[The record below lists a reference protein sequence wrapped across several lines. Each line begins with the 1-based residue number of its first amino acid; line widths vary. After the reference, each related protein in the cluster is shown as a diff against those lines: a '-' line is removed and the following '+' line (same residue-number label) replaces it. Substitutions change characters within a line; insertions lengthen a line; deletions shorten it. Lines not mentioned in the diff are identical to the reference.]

1 MTVSKPLHKRCI
13 NTIRFLAADAIQ
25 KANSGHP
32 GLPMGAA
39 PMAYVLWTKH
49 LRHNPANPHWVNRD
63 RFVLSAGHGSMLLYA
78 LLHLTGYDL
87 SLIDLQSFRQWGSKT
102 PGHPESHI
110 TPGVEITTG
119 PLGQGLTSAVGMAM
133 AEAHLASI
141 YNRPGHTIMDHF
153 TYVLAGDGD
162 LMEGIAY
169 EACSLAGHLGLG
181 KLIVLY
187 DSNRISLAGSTDL
200 CFTEDMEMRFRAC
213 GWHTQHVIDG
223 NDLESINMSIL
234 TAKEEKDRP
243 SIITIDTV
251 IGFGAPNKQGSFKVH
266 GSPLG
271 EEELRLAKKAS
282 GWDESSH
289 FFVPDDVSKYF
300 LKAKEHGKAHESDWQ
315 QEFFRYS
322 RSYPELAEEFRLRM
336 SGELPKGWEV
346 GLVGLLKDTKPI
358 STRKAS
364 EVVLQR
370 LAANVPALV
379 GGSADLNPSTLT
391 WIKGCGD
398 FQNPLNCRD
407 SIQGSVGKC
416 WGYEGRNIHFG
427 VREHAM
433 AAIATGMALHSG
445 IIPYVSTFLT
455 FSDYMRPAI
464 RIACLCCTRVIY
476 IFTHD
481 SIGVGEDGPTHQ
493 PIEQLMGLR
502 SVPNLAVIRPADAFE
517 TIHALGVALNRNKGP
532 TALILTRQDLPPID
546 RKECA
551 QAKGLERGGYILWQ
565 SAKAQ
570 PDIILIATGSEV
582 HITLQAARELA
593 KEGMVV
599 RVVSLPC
606 WEIFD
611 AQCLEYRASILPP
624 EVKARVAVEAG
635 LKLGWEHYV
644 GLEGIVVGMDRFG
657 ASAPAGVLYE
667 KFGITAAAICDSIR
681 MLVKKKR
688 NKKE

>member
-1 MTVSKPLHKRCI
+1 MTMNTPFDETCI

-39 PMAYVLWTKH
+39 PMAYALWTKH

-87 SLIDLQSFRQWGSKT
+87 SLPDIQKFRQWGSKT
-102 PGHPESHI
+102 PGHPESHV

-119 PLGQGLTSAVGMAM
+119 PLGQGLSSAVGMAM
-133 AEAHLASI
+133 AEAHLAST

-162 LMEGIAY
+162 LMEGVAY
-169 EACSLAGHLGLG
+169 EAVSLAGHLGLG

-187 DSNRISLAGSTDL
+187 DSNSISLAGSTL
-200 CFTEDMEMRFRAC
+200 LSFTEDVEKRFEAC
-213 GWHTQHVIDG
+213 GWHTQRVQDG
-223 NDLESINMSIL
+223 NDIASIDLALM
-234 TAKEEKDRP
+234 AAEEEKTRP
-243 SIITIDTV
+243 SLIVVNTV
-251 IGFGAPNKQGSFKVH
+251 IGFGAPNKQGTYKVH

-271 EEELRLAKKAS
+271 EDEIRLAKQSS
-282 GWDESSH
+282 GWQDTRK
-289 FFVPDDVSKYF
+289 FFVPDDVRGHF
-300 LKAKEHGKAHESDWQ
+300 MLAKERGKELESDWQ

-322 RSYPELAEEFRLRM
+322 RSFPELADEFRL
-336 SGELPKGWEV
+336 SISTGLPKGWDK
-346 GLVGLLKDTKPI
+346 GLSGLFPEGKAI

-364 EVVLQR
+364 EAVLQQI
-370 LAANVPALV
+370 AANLPGLM

-391 WIKGCGD
+391 WIRAGGD
-398 FQNPLNCRD
+398 FQKPVPAD
-407 SIQGSVGKC
+407 KDIQGAVGGA
-416 WGYEGRNIHFG
+416 WGYEGRNVHFG

-445 IIPYVSTFLT
+445 VIPYVSTFFM

-464 RIACLCCTRVIY
+464 RIASLCGTRVIY

-493 PIEQLMGLR
+493 PVEHLMGLR
-502 SVPNLAVIRPADAFE
+502 GVPNLTVIRPADALE
-517 TIHALGVALNRNKGP
+517 TAQAFKVALKRTDGP
-532 TALILTRQDLPPID
+532 TALVLTRQDLPPID
-546 RKECA
+546 RKLCA
-551 QAKGLERGGYILWQ
+551 PAGGLEKGGYVLWQ
-565 SAKAQ
+565 SPNAR
-570 PDIILIATGSEV
+570 PDVILIATGSEV
-582 HITLQAARELA
+582 HLALKAAWELA
-593 KEGMVV
+593 KEGIEM
-599 RVVSLPC
+599 RVVSLPS
-606 WEIFD
+606 WELFD
-611 AQCLEYRASILPP
+611 RQCLEYRSSVLPP

-644 GLEGIVVGMDRFG
+644 GLEGAVVGMDGFG
-657 ASAPAGVLYE
+657 ASAPAGVLFE
-667 KFGITAAAICDSIR
+667 KFGVTVEAVCSAARSLLGR
-681 MLVKKKR
+681 HGKQGR
-688 NKKE
+688 